1 MRLVEKTEAH
11 VVIGLLL
18 LLSLL
23 LSGGSLSGT
32 TGGSGATSSG
42 GSTTGTAGGN
52 GSKLLRA
59 GSDQLRQVSVC
70 AQVAFNR
77 RRDRSG
83 RIPR

>member
-23 LSGGSLSGT
+23 LLSGRVSGTASGGT
-32 TGGSGATSSG
+32 TGSGGGSATS
-42 GSTTGTAGGN
+42 TTRGN

-59 GSDQLRQVSVC
+59 GSDQLRKVSLC
-70 AQVAFNR
+70 QAMSSIGDAMKFR
-77 RRDRSG
+77 

>member
-23 LSGGSLSGT
+23 LSGGGLSGT
-32 TGGSGATSSG
+32 TSGSGASSG

-70 AQVAFNR
+70 AQGIFNR

-83 RIPR
+83 RVPR